1 MKQIAIIVFLS
12 LVTLTGFSQNI
23 PCPDFVCESDINLT
37 AYSVPATL
45 GSTYAWNITGGNI
58 VAGQGTNTIQVD
70 WSATIPGNYA
80 VEVIE
85 TDINVGITIILS
97 FLCGDGWLI
106 IVVLFYLVGYCDFD

>member
-85 TDINVGITIILS
+85 TDINGCLGNIVLCDVTVTPTPVTGPITH
-97 FLCGDGWLI
+97 D
-106 IVVLFYLVGYCDFD
+106 

>member
-1 MKQIAIIVFLS
+1 MKKIIVVLFLS
-12 LVTLTGFSQNI
+12 LSSLLSYSQNL
-23 PCPDFVCESDINLT
+23 PCPDFVCESDVNLA

-58 VAGQGTNTIQVD
+58 TAGQGTNTIQVD

-85 TDINVGITIILS
+85 TDINGCIGNIVLCDVTINPTPITGPITH
-97 FLCGDGWLI
+97 D
-106 IVVLFYLVGYCDFD
+106 

>member
-85 TDINVGITIILS
+85 TDINGCIGNIVLCDVTVTPTPVTGPITH
-97 FLCGDGWLI
+97 D
-106 IVVLFYLVGYCDFD
+106 

>member
-1 MKQIAIIVFLS
+1 MKKIAVILFLS
-12 LVTLTGFSQNI
+12 LSSLASYSQNI
-23 PCPDFVCESDINLT
+23 PCPDFICELDVNLA
-37 AYSVPATL
+37 AYTVPATP

-85 TDINVGITIILS
+85 TDINGCVGN
-97 FLCGDGWLI
+97 
-106 IVVLFYLVGYCDFD
+106 VVLCDVTVNATPVTGAITHD